1 MTRPYLNR
9 KLILE
14 TADATPDGAGG
25 MIRTWVAL
33 GTLWG
38 EVTARGGRERA
49 TAGGPVSQ
57 MSYRI
62 VVRAAPMGS
71 DARPRPDQ
79 RFREG
84 ARVFAIR
91 AVAEEDAAG
100 RYLVCFADEEVA
112 T

>member
-1 MTRPYLNR
+1 
-9 KLILE
+9 
-14 TADATPDGAGG
+14 
-25 MIRTWVAL
+25 
-33 GTLWG
+33 
-38 EVTARGGRERA
+38 
-49 TAGGPVSQ
+49 